1 MMAMPR
7 FVSRVLR
14 DRRASALTE
23 MALVVPLLITLM
35 LGSFEL
41 GNYFMTEHKV
51 VKAVRDGARYAARR
65 PFDDYPGCTPSS
77 ALVDDTRN
85 VTRTGAIA
93 SGGTPIVGTWTDPA
107 SITVTVTCTSG
118 TTYTGIYVTSPIGTP
133 VVRVA
138 ATVPYA
144 SVLGQLGLAD
154 PAVNLRAQS
163 EAAVTGI

>member
-1 MMAMPR
+1 MAKPHVLR
-7 FVSRVLR
+7 CVLR
-14 DRRASALTE
+14 DARAAAATE
-23 MALVVPLLITLM
+23 MALSVPLLLALM
-35 LGSFEL
+35 LGAFEL

-65 PFDDYPGCTPSS
+65 PFTDYPGCAPSS
-77 ALVDDTRN
+77 AVVDDTRN

-93 SGGTPIVGTWTDPA
+93 SGGTPVVGTWTDPA
-107 SITVTVTCTSG
+107 SITVTATCAPG
-118 TTYTGIYVTSPIGTP
+118 GTYTGIYATSPVGTP
-133 VVRVA
+133 VVTVA

-154 PAVNLRAQS
+154 PAVSLQAQS